1 MIHVL
6 IERQIAEGMLSTYEM
21 HCKKALQQSYVEH
34 GFISGEVFTDVNDAN
49 HQFVFCK
56 WRTEQDWNR
65 WYTSGDRLDI
75 MNHINPILVHPERVS
90 IIKN

>member
-6 IERQIAEGMLSTYEM
+6 IERQIADGQLSTYEL

-34 GFISGEVFTDVNDAN
+34 GFIAGEVFFDIKDKH

-65 WYTSGDRLDI
+65 WYQSDERLEI
-75 MNHINPILVHPERVS
+75 MNAISPILVQPERIS
-90 IIKN
+90 ILSN